1 MPRILSYT
9 PDWLSRPKPAFNLFQ
24 SKQPESKQRVEGA
37 RRTVANR
44 GTEVFV
50 AVGKELRWSDLDIL
64 RDAEADGRTSELGQG
79 YRVRYLH
86 MFIHVRA
93 SLPKH
98 VLIRPHRSSS
108 YLHLG
113 SSLSSPSHL
122 TAVSSQS

>member
-24 SKQPESKQRVEGA
+24 SKQPESQQRFEGA
-37 RRTVANR
+37 RRTIAQR

-79 YRVRYLH
+79 YRVWHFMRER
-86 MFIHVRA
+86 VQTN
-93 SLPKH
+93 KC
-98 VLIRPHRSSS
+98 
-108 YLHLG
+108 
-113 SSLSSPSHL
+113 
-122 TAVSSQS
+122 

>member
-24 SKQPESKQRVEGA
+24 SKQPESQQRFEGA
-37 RRTVANR
+37 RRTIAQR

-79 YRVRYLH
+79 YRVWQFMRER
-86 MFIHVRA
+86 VQTN
-93 SLPKH
+93 KC
-98 VLIRPHRSSS
+98 
-108 YLHLG
+108 
-113 SSLSSPSHL
+113 
-122 TAVSSQS
+122 

>member
-24 SKQPESKQRVEGA
+24 SKKPESQQRFEGA
-37 RRTVANR
+37 RRTIAKR

-79 YRVRYLH
+79 YRVWH
-86 MFIHVRA
+86 FM
-93 SLPKH
+93 
-98 VLIRPHRSSS
+98 
-108 YLHLG
+108 
-113 SSLSSPSHL
+113 
-122 TAVSSQS
+122 